1 MKTSELCT
9 MEEVRKGYNAHI
21 IGFGILIYKNGNPWM
36 QVVNEKEMHEMI
48 KIDMEG

>member
-21 IGFGILIYKNGNPWM
+21 IGFGILIYKNGIRN
-36 QVVNEKEMHEMI
+36 NFL
-48 KIDMEG
+48 GL